1 MAIEC
6 ENCNGQDFHVV
17 DGATFCRNC
26 NTESQEHGQETV
38 VDEETLGAYG
48 DHAGSIRSKSIGK
61 RRKSKSKSSK
71 DKHKLSY
78 TSLSIFT
85 YILKGWIQDAIN
97 ELGVGVELENIVFAL
112 WVQYLA
118 KIELAFVKK
127 PTLSKKPGFR
137 DTQVKITQRKKLLTP
152 TKIGNFVRKL
162 KDPSHSNQ
170 REEIDYYS
178 EESAEIRRKRN
189 KAKRKF
195 LESIASNISSKS
207 GDESVMSASNIS
219 SMSEPD
225 SMDESLDETIN
236 ENDPDVEESHMHVLS
251 RCTSPKIS
259 IGVKKSPEVV
269 RKKAVFAIFCLG
281 VLLMDDNKYSLC
293 DLIRFAKNG
302 VISYDTS
309 SQHVPPV
316 VKLKEN
322 FDLAQHTGLWSHLSP
337 LDHLR
342 QRRCMGR
349 IGKY

>member
-1 MAIEC
+1 M
-6 ENCNGQDFHVV
+6 VV
-17 DGATFCRNC
+17 RGRN
-26 NTESQEHGQETV
+26 SQ
-38 VDEETLGAYG
+38 
-48 DHAGSIRSKSIGK
+48 
-61 RRKSKSKSSK
+61 
-71 DKHKLSY
+71 
-78 TSLSIFT
+78 
-85 YILKGWIQDAIN
+85 
-97 ELGVGVELENIVFAL
+97 
-112 WVQYLA
+112 
-118 KIELAFVKK
+118 
-127 PTLSKKPGFR
+127 
-137 DTQVKITQRKKLLTP
+137 
-152 TKIGNFVRKL
+152 
-162 KDPSHSNQ
+162 
-170 REEIDYYS
+170 
-178 EESAEIRRKRN
+178 
-189 KAKRKF
+189 RKF